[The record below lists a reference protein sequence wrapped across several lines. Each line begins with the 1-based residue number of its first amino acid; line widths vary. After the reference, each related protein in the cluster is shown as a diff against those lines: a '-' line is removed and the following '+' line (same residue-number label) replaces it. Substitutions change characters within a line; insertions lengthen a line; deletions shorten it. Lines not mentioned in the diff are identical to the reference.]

1 LSSSSNNTHNIL
13 IAMQDGQCRSEIEKI
28 AEELFHKIYF
38 AADAFK
44 AIHLLDS
51 DLEIKFII
59 CDGDIP
65 NLAESDLELRI
76 MDERKKRDLL
86 FLITTHVDRNVIL
99 FSPQAEAES
108 DGCLVLPLQ
117 SLVIK
122 RLLKRVLI
130 RVEKS
135 AALNS
140 YLAQLKQQTVELE
153 NINQLK
159 TKNIV
164 ELQKNAIIG
173 EMISGFIHNLKTPLM
188 IASTS
193 LEILKMQIE
202 KISPDSVI
210 DQNVYNSMQQHIT
223 NTISANQ
230 RMNGLLDLLMTKKR
244 DDNNQNCKPVDLND
258 IVRKEMAFLESD
270 LEFKHKYKKIIS
282 LTQSYN
288 TILVVYGEVAQ
299 ILYNIINNAKEAM
312 WQRDIKTIII
322 ATQADREY
330 ASLIIEDTG
339 CGIAEENLNKI
350 FEPFFTTKPAKDEVV
365 GNEPSGTGL
374 GLHSVKNLIA
384 ANKGDITAESCL
396 GEWTRFTIRFPLYKD
411 DSRKSDELRDS

>member
-1 LSSSSNNTHNIL
+1 MGTSTNNIEHKIL
-13 IAMQDGQCRSEIEKI
+13 IAMQDGPCRVKI
-28 AEELFHKIYF
+28 AKIAAELFKRSYF
-38 AADAFK
+38 ADNACIAAQLLEADT
-44 AIHLLDS
+44 D
-51 DLEIKFII
+51 IKFVISE
-59 CDGDIP
+59 GDLP
-65 NLAESDLELRI
+65 GLTESNFETLILDQ
-76 MDERKKRDLL
+76 RKIRDLL
-86 FLITTHVDRNVIL
+86 FLITTHTDRNLIL
-99 FSPQAEAES
+99 FSQEAETES

-117 SLVIK
+117 STVIM
-122 RLLKRVLI
+122 RLLKRVLV
-130 RVEKS
+130 RVEKT
-135 AALNS
+135 AVQNN
-140 YLAQLKQQTVELE
+140 YLRQLKQQTIELE

-159 TKNIV
+159 TKNII

-188 IASTS
+188 IAGTS
-193 LEILKMQIE
+193 LEILKMQLD
-202 KISPDSVI
+202 KISPETVI
-210 DQNVYNSMQQHIT
+210 SQNSYNSLQQHIA
-223 NTISANQ
+223 NVVSANQ

-282 LTQSYN
+282 LTQNFN

-312 WQRDIKTIII
+312 WQQEVKTIII
-322 ATQADREY
+322 ATQADQNY

-339 CGIAEENLNKI
+339 CGIAEENLSKI
-350 FEPFFTTKPAKDEVV
+350 FEPFFTTKPSKEEVKD
-365 GNEPSGTGL
+365 NEPTGTGL

-396 GEWTRFTIRFPLYKD
+396 GEWTRFTIRFPIYKT
-411 DSRKSDELRDS
+411 DSADSV